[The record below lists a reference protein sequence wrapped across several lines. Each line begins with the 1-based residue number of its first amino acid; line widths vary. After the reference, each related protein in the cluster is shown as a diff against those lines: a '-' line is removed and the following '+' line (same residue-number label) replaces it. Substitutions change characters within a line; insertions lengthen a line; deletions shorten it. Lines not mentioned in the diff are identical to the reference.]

1 MRYSLAMININ
12 DIKQT
17 EPIIASSADMEDKMV
32 EDFRLR
38 EKELRLRIS
47 EQNYLKI
54 VHELKESQQNTALR
68 KIYIS
73 RNFSLT
79 CIWLI
84 MVFLIIVCQGFGIAH
99 FNLHDSVLITL
110 LSTTT
115 ANIIGVLVIVITY
128 LFKNN
133 HK

>member
-1 MRYSLAMININ
+1 MLRKIAMIDID
-12 DIKQT
+12 DIKQAEPVLVESVDIELTT
-17 EPIIASSADMEDKMV
+17 EEEFTRK
-32 EDFRLR
+32 
-38 EKELRLRIS
+38 EKELHLRRS
-47 EQNYLKI
+47 E
-54 VHELKESQQNTALR
+54 HELKESQQNTELR
-68 KIYIS
+68 KIYIN
-73 RNFSLT
+73 RNFLLT
-79 CIWLI
+79 CVWL
-84 MVFLIIVCQGFGIAH
+84 VIVLLVVLCQGFGLGH

>member
-1 MRYSLAMININ
+1 MIDID
-12 DIKQT
+12 DIKQA
-17 EPIIASSADMEDKMV
+17 EPIIDEPAELECKTV
-32 EDFRLR
+32 EEFTWR
-38 EKELRLRIS
+38 EKELDLRIS
-47 EQNYLKI
+47 EQKYLRT
-54 VHELKESQQNTALR
+54 VHELKESQQNTELR

-73 RNFSLT
+73 RNFFLT
-79 CIWLI
+79 CIWLTI
-84 MVFLIIVCQGFGIAH
+84 VLIIILCQGFGVLH